1 MGLVFDI
8 ALNPAA
14 GGRLRP
20 QFLQLR
26 SQSYTDMVGPGTY
39 TTPRFGTPRQTPQQ
53 DSRAFS
59 GDLRLERRRVTKA
72 NASRLTQPAVSVGR
86 PSKSQ
91 LHATEKSGAKSGE

>member
-20 QFLQLR
+20 QFLRL
-26 SQSYTDMVGPGTY
+26 SCQSYTDMVGLGTY
-39 TTPRFGTPRQTPQQ
+39 TTPRFGTPRQTIQQ
-53 DSRAFS
+53 DARAFS
-59 GDLRLERRRVTKA
+59 GDLRLGLRRVAKA
-72 NASRLTQPAVSVGR
+72 NASRLTQHSASVGR

-91 LHATEKSGAKSGE
+91 PHATEKSGAKSGE

>member
-20 QFLQLR
+20 QFLRL
-26 SQSYTDMVGPGTY
+26 SCQSYTDMVGPSTY
-39 TTPRFGTPRQTPQQ
+39 TPPRFGTPRQTIQQ
-53 DSRAFS
+53 DARAFS
-59 GDLRLERRRVTKA
+59 GDLRLRRRRAAKA
-72 NASRLTQPAVSVGR
+72 NASRLTQHTASVGR

-91 LHATEKSGAKSGE
+91 RDATEKSGAKSGE